1 MTAVN
6 VEGLE
11 GFPEAI
17 AQFLRHL
24 ADDRGS
30 AVNTVAAYRNDLS
43 QFSAFVRDYRGL
55 QANGPQTR
63 QLGQLSSEVLTA
75 YLLDLR
81 DKGYSAA
88 TVARKVAAVK
98 SFFAFAAQRG
108 LVRDNVAASLGSPRV
123 ARRAPRGVD
132 AEDVQRLLEVGCA
145 GETAD
150 SLRDR
155 AMFTLLYHSGMRV
168 SEMVGLDASDVEIEQ
183 AMVRCRGAR
192 GAARRI
198 PLTTEAGLALREYLA
213 RGRAAVARA
222 RGSEALF
229 LNRRGDRLTRQGF
242 WLIMKT
248 RAQACGLRDRFTPHA
263 LRHSFALR
271 RVHEG
276 TALKDLKDLLGV
288 NLSATQV
295 YTRAALEARR

>member
-1 MTAVN
+1 M
-6 VEGLE
+6 
-11 GFPEAI
+11 
-17 AQFLRHL
+17 
-24 ADDRGS
+24 D
-30 AVNTVAAYRNDLS
+30 
-43 QFSAFVRDYRGL
+43 AF
-55 QANGPQTR
+55 QAR
-63 QLGQLSSEVLTA
+63 ELGQLGSEVLTA
-75 YLLDLR
+75 YVLGLR
-81 DKGYSAA
+81 EKGYSAA

-98 SFFAFAAQRG
+98 SFFAFATLSG

-123 ARRAPRGVD
+123 ARRAPQGVD

-145 GETAD
+145 GETAE

-168 SEMVGLDASDVEIEQ
+168 SEMVGLDANDVEIEQ

-192 GAARRI
+192 GTPRRI
-198 PLTTEAGLALREYLA
+198 PLTAEAGIALDEYLT
-213 RGRAAVARA
+213 RGRAAVARS

-229 LNRRGDRLTRQGF
+229 LNRRGARLTRQGF

-248 RAQACGLRDRFTPHA
+248 RAQSCGLRDRFTPHA

-295 YTRAALEARR
+295 YTRSAVEARPS